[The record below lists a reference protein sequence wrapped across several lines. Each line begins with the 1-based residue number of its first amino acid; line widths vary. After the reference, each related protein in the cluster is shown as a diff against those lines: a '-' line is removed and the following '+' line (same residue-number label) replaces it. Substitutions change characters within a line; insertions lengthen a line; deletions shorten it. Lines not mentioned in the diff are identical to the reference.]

1 MSYLEYFKFSRQ
13 PFSEH
18 ASREAL
24 WNDTRMEEGLSR
36 LNHLLGNGL
45 VGLVTGAS
53 GLGKRHWCVDLFKS
67 ARPKCATLSTVTW
80 LSYQLIAY

>member
-1 MSYLEYFKFSRQ
+1 MSYLEYFKFARL

-53 GLGKRHWCVDLFKS
+53 GLGKSVLVRRFKN

-80 LSYQLIAY
+80 LSYQPIAC